1 MRKSFFYM
9 VVFTLLLVLGISS
22 CGKPE
27 LKKIRGIVKM
37 FALMMIP

>member
-27 LKKIRGIVKM
+27 LKKDKRHREKCSH
-37 FALMMIP
+37 